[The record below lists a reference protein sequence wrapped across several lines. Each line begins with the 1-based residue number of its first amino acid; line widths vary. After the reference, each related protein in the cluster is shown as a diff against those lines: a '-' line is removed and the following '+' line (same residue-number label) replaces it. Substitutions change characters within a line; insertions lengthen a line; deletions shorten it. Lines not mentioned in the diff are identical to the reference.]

1 MRIANEENK
10 VLHAILLK
18 AKRNVKESNVKFDQF
33 KRPENMSHMEKCEQE
48 INDKVEELHDNVR
61 AYAKAIQWQV
71 QELTT
76 TKNKLGLRMDVENK
90 SKMEFWK
97 DVHRIKQ
104 NVLVLNKEKP
114 KRSKHTKRKTTTAS
128 MEFCGVVVTKQ
139 EK

>member
-1 MRIANEENK
+1 
-10 VLHAILLK
+10 
-18 AKRNVKESNVKFDQF
+18 
-33 KRPENMSHMEKCEQE
+33 MEKCEQE
-48 INDKVEELHDNVR
+48 IYDKVEELHDNVR

-76 TKNKLGLRMDVENK
+76 IKNKLGLRMDVENK

-114 KRSKHTKRKTTTAS
+114 KRNKDPKRKAATTS
-128 MEFCGVVVTKQ
+128 MEFCGMVVTKQ
-139 EK
+139 EKSKTLQSTTE